1 MKIIRKSRIW
11 LRKKESTY
19 SVFVRLSCSSGLIL
33 PAEALCEVEEKE
45 IITIMC
51 THVLWKRWGRR
62 LSTNQRYFIALRHYS
77 FSWHIMFLIKIACE
91 LIKMFIRVLFFFFL
105 LLLPWP
111 CFSSTFMLKLSSIL
125 IPLLLLAT
133 NLAHRFY
140 IKLAK
145 TNKLNWK
152 PLILKWPQKTEDGGG
167 ERPASLTLKPKLMQ
181 LASSKSIY

>member
-1 MKIIRKSRIW
+1 MWNNQKVKNLI
-11 LRKKESTY
+11 KKERVLVQCFCKTFLLFWTHSA
-19 SVFVRLSCSSGLIL
+19 SRGSLWSRGERNHNNNV
-33 PAEALCEVEEKE
+33 
-45 IITIMC
+45 
-51 THVLWKRWGRR
+51 HVLWKRWSRR

-91 LIKMFIRVLFFFFL
+91 LIKMFIRVLFFFL
-105 LLLPWP
+105 LLLPRP
-111 CFSSTFMLKLSSIL
+111 CFSSTFMLKLGSIL

-167 ERPASLTLKPKLMQ
+167 ECPASLTIKPKLMQ